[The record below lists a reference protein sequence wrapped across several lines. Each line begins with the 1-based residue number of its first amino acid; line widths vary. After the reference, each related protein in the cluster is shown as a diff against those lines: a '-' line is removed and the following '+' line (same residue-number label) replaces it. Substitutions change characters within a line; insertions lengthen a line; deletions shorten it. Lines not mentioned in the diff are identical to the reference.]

1 MNTSMRQLLLAG
13 TAVAGAALFGMTGA
27 TPAAA
32 AVCPS
37 AGADTLGCQFIITI
51 NPGLTVT
58 ISNGPAFAQG
68 PYDRSDDTLIGVVNN
83 SGVSISSI
91 DITGPG
97 GGGVGSGT
105 GIIGFDGDGVGSAAF
120 LNIPGDT
127 NAAPHYTYSGTNSAT
142 ANADLAG
149 PLNSFTNLVAGGG
162 GGTDRVTLSFGSS
175 GVGGSGQCVQGGGSS
190 FFSLERAIA
199 TAGRIT
205 AGSPG
210 TNCGGTGVPEPTTLS
225 ILGAALAGLGLMRR
239 RRKT

>member
-13 TAVAGAALFGMTGA
+13 TAVAGAALFGMTGT

-127 NAAPHYTYSGTNSAT
+127 NAAPHYTYSGTDSAT
-142 ANADLAG
+142 ADFDLTG
-149 PLNSFTNLVAGGG
+149 PLNSFLNLVPGGV
-162 GGTDRVTLSFGSS
+162 GGTDTVMLSFAA
-175 GVGGSGQCVQGGGSS
+175 GGIGGAGQCIQGGGSA
-190 FFSLERAIA
+190 FFSLERAITSA
-199 TAGRIT
+199 SGISVGQAV
-205 AGSPG
+205 
-210 TNCGGTGVPEPTTLS
+210 NCNVPEPGTLS
-225 ILGAALAGLGLMRR
+225 ILGVAFTSLALLLLQR
-239 RRKT
+239 RRKA